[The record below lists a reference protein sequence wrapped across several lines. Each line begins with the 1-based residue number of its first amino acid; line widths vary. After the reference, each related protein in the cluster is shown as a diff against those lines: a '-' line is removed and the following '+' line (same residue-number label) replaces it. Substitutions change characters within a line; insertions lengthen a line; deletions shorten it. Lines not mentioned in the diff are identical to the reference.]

1 VCTGALLLA
10 RTGLLHQRRATTH
23 WGALDQLA
31 RIDPTIVVQPNA
43 RVVDDG
49 PITSAGISAGID
61 MSLAVVARLH
71 GQAVAADTA
80 RYMDYG
86 RAGVSSTADSPT
98 TA

>member
-1 VCTGALLLA
+1 V
-10 RTGLLHQRRATTH
+10 GLLHQRRATTH

-31 RIDPTIVVQPNA
+31 RIDATIAVQPNA

-71 GQAVAADTA
+71 GEAVAADTA
-80 RYMDYG
+80 RYMDYR
-86 RAGVSSTADSPT
+86 RASLPT
-98 TA
+98 TPESSAPV